1 MSPTP
6 SQRRS
11 FFGPLN
17 PTIETWAGYR
27 VWVVGASSGIGAELA
42 RTLHRR
48 GARVALS
55 ARRLDA
61 LREVMANAPAPPVD
75 AEDPTLPPEFVA
87 LDVND
92 AQAVAQ
98 ACAGL
103 QARWGGI
110 DLVLWVAGIYTPM
123 QAQNFDLPTANRML
137 QTNLVAVYNGL
148 AAVLPMLLSQGKGGI
163 ALVSSVAGYSGL
175 PQAMVYGPTK
185 AAMINLAEA
194 LYFDLRPAGVGIY
207 LVSPGY
213 VDTPATAGNE
223 YTMPALI
230 SASQAADETL
240 AGIAAGQFEVHYPKR
255 FTRFLKFARLL
266 PYRLYF
272 ALVRRVTGQ

>member
-6 SQRRS
+6 SQRSS

-92 AQAVAQ
+92 AQAVAE

-137 QTNLVAVYNGL
+137 QTNLIAVYNGL

-175 PQAMVYGPTK
+175 PQALVYGPTK
-185 AAMINLAEA
+185 AAMINLAES

-213 VDTPATAGNE
+213 VDTPATAGNQ

-230 SASQAADETL
+230 SASQAASETL
-240 AGIAAGQFEVHYPKR
+240 DGIAAGRFEVHYPKR

>member
-6 SQRRS
+6 SQRSS

-75 AEDPTLPPEFVA
+75 AEDPTLPPEFIA

-92 AQAVAQ
+92 AQAVAE

-137 QTNLVAVYNGL
+137 QTNLIAVYNGL

-175 PQAMVYGPTK
+175 PQALVYGPTK
-185 AAMINLAEA
+185 AAMINLAES

-213 VDTPATAGNE
+213 VDTPATAGNQ

-230 SASQAADETL
+230 SASQAASETL
-240 AGIAAGQFEVHYPKR
+240 DGIAAGRFEVHYPKR